1 MNRQENLIQILLK
14 AEKPLTTQELAEQ
27 LNVSSRTIRSDLE
40 KIESEILVHS
50 MKLEKKP
57 RVGIWIEGTQDE
69 KDALFLDVKGEH
81 DLVESYSKEYRRGCI
96 LVQILLSK
104 NKIYPYKLQNNLY
117 VSKSTIEKDLQEISK
132 WLEKYDLSLMKKPS
146 IGLYVSGDEEN
157 IRNAVAALAGELSEK
172 NQSIESLM
180 ETYLDIDVKE
190 IEDIIHNW
198 NDNYNMHLN
207 EVNINNLAFHASVML
222 MRIGKNKA
230 LLIENSKALDSETF
244 SYKEEFDILINEL
257 STYGNCEIPKDE
269 ADYLLMHLLGMY
281 LNESS
286 FLENDFLNDLRKIA
300 ENIAE
305 DFILKSDKIMSLDL
319 ESNDQFK
326 RSLMLHLLPTVYRL
340 KYGLN
345 LYNPLLN
352 EIKTNYASYYYL
364 ALIIIS
370 TVELNTDKPYVQVN
384 PLLMEVD
391 VQKIRTLLRKNPSI
405 NKTNFSMQTVK
416 VFHEQID
423 KIQILQE
430 MSNYLRMCGAVTPRF
445 FEGVLKRENMG
456 STEVGDG
463 IILTHGFHED
473 VKRTQIAFCK
483 LDHPIVWKTQEVDFI
498 VMLAVAKT
506 DAKNV
511 MQMNWLYKMLS
522 NMEIVNKIR
531 ECKKDREIY
540 ETLIEASK
548 KL

>member
-1 MNRQENLIQILLK
+1 MALHLSVAVQQAKDHVQVAVICSLGVGVSRLLSVKLQENFPDVTFIHCSMND
-14 AEKPLTTQELAEQ
+14 EEQ
-27 LNVSSRTIRSDLE
+27 LE
-40 KIESEILVHS
+40 K
-50 MKLEKKP
+50 
-57 RVGIWIEGTQDE
+57 
-69 KDALFLDVKGEH
+69 
-81 DLVESYSKEYRRGCI
+81 C
-96 LVQILLSK
+96 
-104 NKIYPYKLQNNLY
+104 
-117 VSKSTIEKDLQEISK
+117 
-132 WLEKYDLSLMKKPS
+132 KY
-146 IGLYVSGDEEN
+146 
-157 IRNAVAALAGELSEK
+157 
-172 NQSIESLM
+172 
-180 ETYLDIDVKE
+180 
-190 IEDIIHNW
+190 
-198 NDNYNMHLN
+198 
-207 EVNINNLAFHASVML
+207 
-222 MRIGKNKA
+222 
-230 LLIENSKALDSETF
+230 
-244 SYKEEFDILINEL
+244 
-257 STYGNCEIPKDE
+257 
-269 ADYLLMHLLGMY
+269 
-281 LNESS
+281 
-286 FLENDFLNDLRKIA
+286 
-300 ENIAE
+300 
-305 DFILKSDKIMSLDL
+305 
-319 ESNDQFK
+319 
-326 RSLMLHLLPTVYRL
+326 
-340 KYGLN
+340 
-345 LYNPLLN
+345 
-352 EIKTNYASYYYL
+352 
-364 ALIIIS
+364 IIS

-384 PLLMEVD
+384 PLLTEVD

-423 KIQILQE
+423 KIQVLQE

-483 LDHPIVWKTQEVDFI
+483 LDHPIVWNTQEVDFI

>member
-1 MNRQENLIQILLK
+1 MNDE
-14 AEKPLTTQELAEQ
+14 EQ
-27 LNVSSRTIRSDLE
+27 LE
-40 KIESEILVHS
+40 K
-50 MKLEKKP
+50 
-57 RVGIWIEGTQDE
+57 
-69 KDALFLDVKGEH
+69 
-81 DLVESYSKEYRRGCI
+81 C
-96 LVQILLSK
+96 
-104 NKIYPYKLQNNLY
+104 
-117 VSKSTIEKDLQEISK
+117 
-132 WLEKYDLSLMKKPS
+132 KY
-146 IGLYVSGDEEN
+146 
-157 IRNAVAALAGELSEK
+157 
-172 NQSIESLM
+172 
-180 ETYLDIDVKE
+180 
-190 IEDIIHNW
+190 
-198 NDNYNMHLN
+198 
-207 EVNINNLAFHASVML
+207 
-222 MRIGKNKA
+222 
-230 LLIENSKALDSETF
+230 
-244 SYKEEFDILINEL
+244 
-257 STYGNCEIPKDE
+257 
-269 ADYLLMHLLGMY
+269 
-281 LNESS
+281 
-286 FLENDFLNDLRKIA
+286 
-300 ENIAE
+300 
-305 DFILKSDKIMSLDL
+305 
-319 ESNDQFK
+319 
-326 RSLMLHLLPTVYRL
+326 
-340 KYGLN
+340 
-345 LYNPLLN
+345 
-352 EIKTNYASYYYL
+352 
-364 ALIIIS
+364 IIS

-423 KIQILQE
+423 KIKILQE